1 MAPKHRDNQNYDGN
15 SCYFDAARGNSSR
28 KSDHRSAVDYWRRG
42 TCTASERPCKWPSVG
57 SSMACCRRRTRH
69 NTNRRIDPVRCEM
82 QRSIG
87 PTLRI
92 FRTQMSSSCGLDFYF
107 CSPIESVSIRCTQSV
122 SEMRS
127 EVESHKDIRSP
138 NHVVVLL
145 ATFPPSSSLARIIA
159 SSRLTPARVD
169 LLIPTLKYTSI
180 FCPFAFRLFY
190 YVPPILFELFLLTLL
205 RFSFHNFLALFS
217 CAKNNGATL
226 FSARFL
232 PTRACPP
239 PGTAQIYLPS

>member
-127 EVESHKDIRSP
+127 EVESHKDMSVAESNCSVVGDIPAKSGPHRILPINPRTSRFIDSYVKRHPILFRSRF
-138 NHVVVLL
+138 V
-145 ATFPPSSSLARIIA
+145 FFII
-159 SSRLTPARVD
+159 
-169 LLIPTLKYTSI
+169 
-180 FCPFAFRLFY
+180 
-190 YVPPILFELFLLTLL
+190 VPPILFALFPLTLL
-205 RFSFHNFLALFS
+205 RFSVHNFLALFS

-239 PGTAQIYLPS
+239 PGTAQTYLPS

>member
-107 CSPIESVSIRCTQSV
+107 CSPIESVSLGAPKVYRRCEAKSKVTRIFGRRI
-122 SEMRS
+122 M
-127 EVESHKDIRSP
+127 
-138 NHVVVLL
+138 LL
-145 ATFPPSSSLARIIA
+145 CCWRHSRQVQVWPA
-159 SSRLTPARVD
+159 SSH
-169 LLIPTLKYTSI
+169 
-180 FCPFAFRLFY
+180 
-190 YVPPILFELFLLTLL
+190 PPD
-205 RFSFHNFLALFS
+205 
-217 CAKNNGATL
+217 
-226 FSARFL
+226 
-232 PTRACPP
+232 
-239 PGTAQIYLPS
+239 